1 MRRVLIGLV
10 IGAIVFAATPA
21 WARWVWRDGKWQYI
35 NDSESPPPKAPPKS
49 EPPVT
54 LAPPEKPAEPAPPAA
69 PPEKAPPEKAPTEN
83 PPEPPPP
90 PEKPAEPAPPPEK
103 PPEPAPPPA
112 KPPEAPPPAAPTPT
126 PQPPKTEVPPPKA
139 EPPKT
144 ETPAPKPQPAPAA
157 PAPVTPAPPA
167 VEAKPEPPAPKKE
180 PVEPGY
186 VPAKPRTESLPPA
199 LEPPPPKPAAPP
211 PRTET
216 PAPRPKPPVPQIE
229 PRTTRPEAPAPV
241 IERPAPKPE
250 SLAPRAETPAPKSAP
265 PAPRPAP
272 APAETAPPAAKTET
286 PPASASERFN
296 AWWDGI
302 AKPSDETMLFE
313 RGRAELSSKN
323 YRACANDL
331 KSLIKNFPASRNRE
345 EAMWLRA
352 AALMG
357 MEDYMSAFDQY
368 EQLITQ
374 YAGSPHYR
382 DALLKEIEIADTYL
396 GPTRRKVLGIP
407 LTSGDTEAIEILRK
421 VYEHQP
427 TGDLADDIVQKIA
440 DYYWSKEQWAEA
452 EDYYDKYCR
461 EYPNGP
467 VVRVA
472 ELRRAKCA
480 IERCRGS
487 RYDTTC
493 LQLAYDRLR
502 QFQQKYPED
511 AEREG
516 VADQLAKIRL
526 MQAEALY
533 ETATNYYRSGRP
545 LAAAYYVERLQQ
557 KFPDTIWC
565 EMSRQFMA
573 DISMKKEDLEAQAEP
588 KGKETPKDK
597 ETPKPE
603 AQAKGEPTPGP
614 KEGSKPKEE
623 PKP

>member
-1 MRRVLIGLV
+1 MRRVLIGLM
-10 IGAIVFAATPA
+10 IGAIVFAASPA

-35 NDSESPPPKAPPKS
+35 NDSESPPPKAPLKS

-54 LAPPEKPAEPAPPAA
+54 LAPPEKPAEPAPP
-69 PPEKAPPEKAPTEN
+69 
-83 PPEPPPP
+83 

-103 PPEPAPPPA
+103 PPE
-112 KPPEAPPPAAPTPT
+112 APPPAAPPSA
-126 PQPPKTEVPPPKA
+126 PQPPKTEVPTPKA

-144 ETPAPKPQPAPAA
+144 ETPAPKPQPKPEA
-157 PAPVTPAPPA
+157 PAPVTPAPVTPA
-167 VEAKPEPPAPKKE
+167 PPEVEAKPEPPAPKE
-180 PVEPGY
+180 GPVEPGY
-186 VPAKPRTESLPPA
+186 VPAKPRTEALPPA
-199 LEPPPPKPAAPP
+199 LETPPPKPAAPP
-211 PRTET
+211 ARTET
-216 PAPRPKPPVPQIE
+216 PAPK
-229 PRTTRPEAPAPV
+229 
-241 IERPAPKPE
+241 
-250 SLAPRAETPAPKSAP
+250 AETPAPKTEP

-272 APAETAPPAAKTET
+272 APAETPSPAAKTAT

-313 RGRAELSSKN
+313 RGRAELSSKD
-323 YRACANDL
+323 YRAAANDL

-407 LTSGDTEAIEILRK
+407 LTSGDTEAVEILRK

-440 DYYWSKEQWAEA
+440 DYYWSKEKWAEA

-467 VVRVA
+467 AVRVA

-533 ETATNYYRSGRP
+533 ETAINYYRSGRP

-573 DISMKKEDLEAQAEP
+573 DISMKKDDLKPPEGPEA
-588 KGKETPKDK
+588 KETPK
-597 ETPKPE
+597 
-603 AQAKGEPTPGP
+603 AQANSNPTPGP

>member
-1 MRRVLIGLV
+1 M
-10 IGAIVFAATPA
+10 IGAIVFAASPA

-54 LAPPEKPAEPAPPAA
+54 LAPPEKPPEPAPPAA
-69 PPEKAPPEKAPTEN
+69 PPEKAPEPAPPPEKPA
-83 PPEPPPP
+83 EPAPP

-103 PPEPAPPPA
+103 PPE
-112 KPPEAPPPAAPTPT
+112 APPPAAPPSA
-126 PQPPKTEVPPPKA
+126 PQPPKTEVPTPKA

-144 ETPAPKPQPAPAA
+144 ETPAPEPQPKPEA
-157 PAPVTPAPPA
+157 PAPVTPAPVTPA
-167 VEAKPEPPAPKKE
+167 PPEVEAKPEPPAPKE
-180 PVEPGY
+180 GPVEPGY

-199 LEPPPPKPAAPP
+199 LETPPPKPAAPP
-211 PRTET
+211 AGTET

-229 PRTTRPEAPAPV
+229 TRTTRPETPAPI

-250 SLAPRAETPAPKSAP
+250 ALAPRAETPAPKTEP

-272 APAETAPPAAKTET
+272 APAETPSPPAKAAT

-313 RGRAELSSKN
+313 RGRAELSSKD

-407 LTSGDTEAIEILRK
+407 MFSGDAEAVEILRK

-440 DYYWSKEQWAEA
+440 DHYWSKEQWSEA

-467 VVRVA
+467 AVRVA

-533 ETATNYYRSGRP
+533 ETAINYYRSGRP

-573 DISMKKEDLEAQAEP
+573 DISMKKDDLKPPEGPEA
-588 KGKETPKDK
+588 KETPK
-597 ETPKPE
+597 
-603 AQAKGEPTPGP
+603 AQAKGNPTPGP